1 MVRKPRRRISAG
13 KSVSRSEGVCDMTIE
28 TACTGGDRVQMIQDM
43 AHFQSVARTV
53 MNVRQLG
60 EQLSNSPFQTSAG
73 SSFIGGQA

>member
-1 MVRKPRRRISAG
+1 
-13 KSVSRSEGVCDMTIE
+13 
-28 TACTGGDRVQMIQDM
+28 MIQDM